1 MGTQLIM
8 TVGTNALP
16 IWVAWYHLKDELEPA
31 VKVRLV
37 HTAETQSQ
45 VEALEKYCQGADF
58 LDPIMTEE
66 SGDPSVVYGDIQD
79 RILDDFP
86 EGTLHVHYTG
96 GTKVMGV
103 ETVSAIGSMIT
114 EGYSLERSYLDPRG
128 DDGPRIMRW
137 SSVRG
142 GSGEPVPDTRI
153 GIPVEPKAGEPD
165 HIALIRIAELNGIEI
180 GPCTYADR
188 NGGTVECRPPN
199 QPTEEN
205 IREGQQN
212 VSNGFATYTGSAK
225 RRGTLLEYAAYGSF
239 HEALNNIC
247 SGKKERCN
255 YKIFRSVEG
264 VVSGSRKHFELDVVA
279 VLGHQVVVVSCDA
292 SNPRATRYNRA
303 DSTSYETSIK
313 RKAMEVYHRA
323 KQLGGDE
330 ARAVM
335 LCNGDRV
342 SAEIIQEELQDET
355 GSPDF
360 PIQVWGSEA
369 WHDLT
374 CKFTDYLQDDL
385 RWK

>member
-1 MGTQLIM
+1 MATQLIM

-16 IWVAWYHLKDELEPA
+16 VWVAWHHLKDKLDPP

-37 HTAETQSQ
+37 HTAETAPQLR
-45 VEALEKYCQGADF
+45 VLEEYCRGADF

-66 SGDPSVVYGDIQD
+66 SGDPSVVYRDIQD
-79 RILDDFP
+79 SILDDFP
-86 EGTLHVHYTG
+86 EGMLHVHYTG

-114 EGYSLERSYLDPRG
+114 AGYSLERSYLDPRG
-128 DDGPRIMRW
+128 DDGPRIMQW

-142 GSGEPVPDTRI
+142 GSGELVSDTRI
-153 GIPVEPKAGEPD
+153 GIPVEPGTGEPD

-180 GPCTYADR
+180 GPCTYTDR
-188 NGGTVECRPPN
+188 NGGTVRCSPPN

-212 VSNGFATYTGSAK
+212 VSNGFATYTGSAN
-225 RRGTLLEYAAYGSF
+225 RGTLLEYAAYGSF
-239 HEALNNIC
+239 QEALNDIC
-247 SGKKERCN
+247 SGEKERCN

-264 VVSGSRKHFELDVVA
+264 VVSESRKHFELDVVA

-292 SNPRATRYNRA
+292 SNPGATRYNRD

-335 LCNGDRV
+335 LCNGDKN
-342 SAEIIQEELQDET
+342 SAEIIQEELRDET
-355 GSPDF
+355 GSPDS
-360 PIQVWGSEA
+360 PLEVWGRDVWGYLKDE
-369 WHDLT
+369 
-374 CKFTDYLQDDL
+374 FTDYLTEGL
-385 RWK
+385 RWV